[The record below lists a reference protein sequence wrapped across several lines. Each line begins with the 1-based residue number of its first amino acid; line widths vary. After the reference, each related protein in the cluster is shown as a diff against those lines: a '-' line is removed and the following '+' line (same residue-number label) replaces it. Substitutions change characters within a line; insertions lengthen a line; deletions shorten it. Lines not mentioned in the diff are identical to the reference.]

1 MAEVARSFAT
11 SEERRAIFRG
21 FLALRGAL
29 RGLGFASGVQ
39 WLDGSFV
46 EDCEQTRAKPPGD
59 IDVVSWLPFDRIADG
74 IALMN
79 SNPDVFRSSCSKA
92 KYRVDH
98 YAFELGK
105 PLDAFRLKLVS
116 YWYSMWS
123 HRRDDQRWK
132 GFVQVEL
139 SEADTEAEQV
149 LAQSTA
155 AEAHAV

>member
-11 SEERRAIFRG
+11 SEDRRTIFRG

-46 EDCEQTRAKPPGD
+46 EACEQTRAKPPGD
-59 IDVVSWLPFDRIADG
+59 IDVVSWLPFEGIADG
-74 IALMN
+74 IALM
-79 SNPDVFRSSCSKA
+79 SSHPDVFLSSRSKA

-105 PLDAFRLKLVS
+105 PLDAVRLKLVS

-139 SEADTEAEQV
+139 GEADTEAEQV
-149 LAQSTA
+149 LAQSTT
-155 AEAHAV
+155 AEVHAV